1 MNYDF
6 PGNIRELENIIE
18 RAFILCEGDIIR
30 DGDLRL
36 EGGDWLHENTGQV
49 TPESLRRALSNCRWN
64 KTRTANEIGKSRR
77 QLYRLL
83 EKYRMDDCV
92 RKGLFF

>member
-1 MNYDF
+1 M
-6 PGNIRELENIIE
+6 RKT
-18 RAFILCEGDIIR
+18 CEIIR

-36 EGGDWLHENTGQV
+36 EGEDWLLENTGQV
-49 TPESLRRALSNCRWN
+49 TPESLRRALSSCLWN
-64 KTRTANEIGKSRR
+64 KTRTASEIGKSRR

-83 EKYRMDDCV
+83 EKYRMDDCI